1 MITILPTS
9 HLDVVEIQVL
19 QRSAVALQFPE
30 ALVDVRV
37 VRLFHLEGLAGL
49 ALGDRCMK
57 ERTNRRTNE
66 VHFFMFTFLI
76 DDEFAAC

>member
-49 ALGDRCMK
+49 ALGDR
-57 ERTNRRTNE
+57 
-66 VHFFMFTFLI
+66 
-76 DDEFAAC
+76 